1 MIAVRCNLR
10 ARGHGLVTGFNHT
23 GIVVDDLDL
32 MVNFYCGDLNLV
44 ELNRV
49 ESNAPPEGNHTGIAG
64 SRRTL
69 VFVGFE
75 DGHRIE
81 LVKYHEPASAD
92 RDDDMTR
99 VGTNHICFN
108 VEDIEKVYADLSARG
123 IEFVTEPIIRE
134 TDNGRHGIV
143 YARDPEGNWLE
154 FIE

>member
-1 MIAVRCNLR
+1 
-10 ARGHGLVTGFNHT
+10 
-23 GIVVDDLDL
+23 
-32 MVNFYCGDLNLV
+32 MVNFYCD
-44 ELNRV
+44 ELGLAELHRV
-49 ESNAPPEGNHTGIAG
+49 ESVAPPEGNHTGIAG

-92 RDDDMTR
+92 RNDGMTR
-99 VGTNHICFN
+99 LGTSHICFN
-108 VEDIEKVYADLSARG
+108 VADIEETHARLSARG
-123 IEFVTEPIIRE
+123 ILFVTAPIIRRDE
-134 TDNGRHGIV
+134 DGRHGIV

>member
-1 MIAVRCNLR
+1 
-10 ARGHGLVTGFNHT
+10 
-23 GIVVDDLDL
+23 VVDDLDR
-32 MVNFYCGDLNLV
+32 MVAFYCGDLGLS

-49 ESNAPPEGNHTGIAG
+49 ESIAPPQGNHTGIPG

-81 LVKYHEPASAD
+81 LVKYHEPSSAG

-108 VEDIEKVYADLSARG
+108 VDDIDRTHEDLSTKG
-123 IEFVTEPIIRE
+123 IEFVTAPIIR
-134 TDNGRHGIV
+134 TDDDGGRHGIV

>member
-1 MIAVRCNLR
+1 M
-10 ARGHGLVTGFNHT
+10 VTGFNHT

-32 MVNFYCGDLNLV
+32 MVGFYCGDLGLT

-49 ESNAPPEGNHTGIAG
+49 ESNAPPEGNHTGIPG

-81 LVKYHEPASAD
+81 LVKYHEPTSVD
-92 RDDDMTR
+92 RDDQMTR
-99 VGTNHICFN
+99 IGTNHICFN
-108 VEDIEKVYADLSARG
+108 VADIEKVHADLSARG
-123 IEFVTEPIIRE
+123 IEFVTDPIIRQ

-154 FIE
+154 FHE

>member
-1 MIAVRCNLR
+1 MRCNLR

-32 MVNFYCGDLNLV
+32 TVNFYCGDLNLV

-92 RDDDMTR
+92 RDHQMTR
-99 VGTNHICFN
+99 IGTNHICFN

>member
-1 MIAVRCNLR
+1 M
-10 ARGHGLVTGFNHT
+10 VTGFNHT
-23 GIVVDDLDL
+23 GIVVDDLAR
-32 MVNFYCGDLNLV
+32 MVSFYCNDLGLE

-49 ESNAPPEGNHTGIAG
+49 ESNAPPEGNHTGIPG

-81 LVKYHEPASAD
+81 LVKYHDPVSAD

-108 VEDIEKVYADLSARG
+108 VEDIEKIHTELSARG

>member
-1 MIAVRCNLR
+1 M
-10 ARGHGLVTGFNHT
+10 VTGFNHT
-23 GIVVDDLDL
+23 GIVVDDLDR
-32 MVNFYCGDLNLV
+32 MVSFYCGDLGLS
-44 ELNRV
+44 ELHRL

-69 VFVGFE
+69 VFVGLE

-81 LVKYHEPASAD
+81 LVKYHEPGSAG

-108 VEDIEKVYADLSARG
+108 VEDIELTHADLSAKG
-123 IEFVTEPIIRE
+123 ISFVTDPIISEDDDGR
-134 TDNGRHGIV
+134 RHGIV

>member
-1 MIAVRCNLR
+1 
-10 ARGHGLVTGFNHT
+10 
-23 GIVVDDLDL
+23 VVDDLDR
-32 MVNFYCGDLNLV
+32 MVKFYCDDLGLS
-44 ELNRV
+44 ELHRI

-69 VFVGFE
+69 VFVGLE

-81 LVKYHEPASAD
+81 LVKYHEPSSAG

-108 VEDIEKVYADLSARG
+108 VEDIERTHVDLLAKG
-123 IEFVTEPIIRE
+123 IVFVTGPIIRE
-134 TDNGRHGIV
+134 DDDGGRHGIV

>member
-1 MIAVRCNLR
+1 
-10 ARGHGLVTGFNHT
+10 LVTGFNHT
-23 GIVVDDLDL
+23 GIVVSDLDL
-32 MVNFYCGDLNLV
+32 MVSFYCDDLGLT

-49 ESNAPPEGNHTGIAG
+49 ESDAPPEGNHTGIAG

-69 VFVGFE
+69 VFIGFA

-81 LVKYHEPASAD
+81 LVKYHEPESAD

-108 VEDIEKVYADLSARG
+108 VEDLEVTFDDLSGKG
-123 IEFVTEPIIRE
+123 IMFVTDPIIRNA
-134 TDNGRHGIV
+134 DNGERHGIV

>member
-1 MIAVRCNLR
+1 
-10 ARGHGLVTGFNHT
+10 LVSGFNHT
-23 GIVVDDLDL
+23 GIVVDDLDR
-32 MVNFYCGDLNLV
+32 MVSFYCGDLGLI

-49 ESNAPPEGNHTGIAG
+49 ESIAPLEGNHTGIPG

-75 DGHRIE
+75 EGHRIE
-81 LVKYHEPASAD
+81 LVKYHEPVSAG

-99 VGTNHICFN
+99 LGTNHICFN
-108 VEDIEKVYADLSARG
+108 VEDIEKTHADLSLKE
-123 IEFVTEPIIRE
+123 IEFVTDPIISFSSSG
-134 TDNGRHGIV
+134 NRHGIV